1 MAELLAAIKTHLGV
15 TGDAEDAAITAI
27 IEDGIS
33 FVDTLTGLE
42 NDYTGGRARVM
53 LFDFC
58 KLTYDGEFDANEFE
72 AAHTNDMLLLAVR
85 NYLDIT
91 WIDSAGDAK
100 LTGIISRGMAY
111 LDGVAGENLDYA
123 VEDKPRELL
132 FDYCRYVRSN
142 ALDEFQTNYLPE
154 LLTLQNQKE
163 VERYI
168 DENTDL

>member
-15 TGDAEDAAITAI
+15 TGDAEDAAITAT

-42 NDYTGGRARVM
+42 NDYTGGRARAL

-58 KLTYDGEFDANEFE
+58 KLTYDGEFDAGEFE

-100 LTGIISRGMAY
+100 LNGIMARGMKY
-111 LDGVAGENLDYA
+111 LDGVAGEALDYT

-132 FDYCRYVRSN
+132 MDYCRYVRSN
-142 ALDEFQTNYLPE
+142 ALDEYMTNYLPE
-154 LLTLQNQKE
+154 LLTLQMQKE
-163 VERYI
+163 VAAYVE
-168 DENTDL
+168 EHTDL